1 MTKMRG
7 DLDSFTMSAATHLRK
22 DSYVAEE
29 VGSTVSLSFEQAD
42 TCKNDA
48 RANERKRSM
57 VNDDQA
63 NKCSLELNTH
73 FMSPNNK

>member
-42 TCKNDA
+42 TSKNDA
-48 RANERKRSM
+48 RAIERKRSM
-57 VNDDQA
+57 EMDEQA
-63 NKCSLELNTH
+63 NKSGLELNTH
-73 FMSPNNK
+73 FMSPANK